1 MKRIFCGDG
10 GSVLRAVLPVT
21 EPCGTL
27 QGKSRRRLTVIN
39 AGVSVLEWLFLNS
52 FVPGYRQAAGL
63 DIPNSSGARQAGFCV
78 LC

>member
-1 MKRIFCGDG
+1 M
-10 GSVLRAVLPVT
+10 LRAVLPVT

-27 QGKSRRRLTVIN
+27 QRNSRRRLTVIN
-39 AGVSVLEWLFLNS
+39 AGVSVLEWLFLKS

>member
-1 MKRIFCGDG
+1 MLG
-10 GSVLRAVLPVT
+10 AVLPVT

-27 QGKSRRRLTVIN
+27 QRNSRRRLTVIN
-39 AGVSVLEWLFLNS
+39 AGVSVLAWLSLKS

-63 DIPNSSGARQAGFCV
+63 DIPNSSEARQAGFCV